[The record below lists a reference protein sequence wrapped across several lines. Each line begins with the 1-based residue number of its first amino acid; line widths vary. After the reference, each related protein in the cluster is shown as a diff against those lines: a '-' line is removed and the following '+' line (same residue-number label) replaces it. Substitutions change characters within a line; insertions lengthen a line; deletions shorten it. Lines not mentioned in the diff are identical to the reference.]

1 MPNLQLAIQSSSP
14 WIPARSE
21 RHAAQSPQRSA
32 ADCAQRW
39 LRGTVKPRVACFFRW
54 RAGSCVTVGAHL
66 ANDRGGI
73 AGETRLR
80 IPYVFLTRPPRPA
93 VVANEEEVVL
103 SIR

>member
-1 MPNLQLAIQSSSP
+1 
-14 WIPARSE
+14 
-21 RHAAQSPQRSA
+21 
-32 ADCAQRW
+32 
-39 LRGTVKPRVACFFRW
+39 
-54 RAGSCVTVGAHL
+54 VTVGAHL